1 MIKALSWALRQHSDK
16 VSTNEKLVLIGMA
29 DMCDEDMNVR
39 IFKYKL
45 ARFAG
50 LDVTEITEILTQLND
65 KGFIKELEENTDAAD
80 TSIAYRLIAS

>member
-1 MIKALSWALRQHSDK
+1 MIKALSWALRQHPDK
-16 VSTNEKLVLIGMA
+16 VTTNEKLVLIGMA

-39 IFKYKL
+39 VFKYKL

-50 LDVTEITEILTQLND
+50 LDIPETSEILRQLVD
-65 KGFIKELEENTDAAD
+65 KGFIKELEEDTDSAD

>member
-1 MIKALSWALRQHSDK
+1 MIKALSWALRQHPDK
-16 VSTNEKLVLIGMA
+16 VTTNEKLVLIGMA

-39 IFKYKL
+39 VLKYKL

-50 LDVTEITEILTQLND
+50 LDVPEITEILSQLSN
-65 KGFIKELEENTDAAD
+65 KGFIKELEEDTDGAD

>member
-1 MIKALSWALRQHSDK
+1 MIKALSWALRQHPDK
-16 VSTNEKLVLIGMA
+16 VTTHEKLVLIGMA

-39 IFKYKL
+39 VFKYRL

-50 LDVTEITEILTQLND
+50 LDVLEITEILRQLVD
-65 KGFIKELEENTDAAD
+65 KGFIKELEEDTDGAD

>member
-1 MIKALSWALRQHSDK
+1 MIKALSWALRQHPDK
-16 VSTNEKLVLIGMA
+16 VSSIEKLVLIGMA

-39 IFKYKL
+39 VFKYRL

-50 LDVTEITEILTQLND
+50 LDGTEITEILRQLTD
-65 KGFIKELEENTDAAD
+65 KGFIKELEEDTDGAD

>member
-1 MIKALSWALRQHSDK
+1 MIKALSWALRQHPDK
-16 VSTNEKLVLIGMA
+16 VTTNEKLVLIGMA

-39 IFKYKL
+39 VLKYKL

-50 LDVTEITEILTQLND
+50 LDIPEISEILSQLSN
-65 KGFIKELEENTDAAD
+65 KGFIKELEEDTDGAD

>member
-1 MIKALSWALRQHSDK
+1 MIKALSWALRQHPDK
-16 VSTNEKLVLIGMA
+16 VTTHEKLVLIGMA

-39 IFKYKL
+39 VLKYKL

-50 LDVTEITEILTQLND
+50 LDVPEITEILRQLTD
-65 KGFIKELEENTDAAD
+65 KGFIKELEEDTDGAD

>member
-1 MIKALSWALRQHSDK
+1 MIKALSWALRQHPDK
-16 VSTNEKLVLIGMA
+16 VNTHEKLVLIGMA

-39 IFKYKL
+39 VLKYKL

-50 LDVTEITEILTQLND
+50 LDVPEITEILQQLND
-65 KGFIKELEENTDAAD
+65 KGFIKELEEDIDAAD